1 MHRPGILSTVAI
13 TAVILSTLISE
24 KDAMA
29 STGAKADVEKKLELV
44 LERLKHKQVFL
55 ARPGPS
61 EKAWA
66 VGHVG
71 LTLARGVAAEAQE
84 QVAAGKFT
92 EALSAVESCE
102 KLLDASTDQAKL
114 TRGGGVSVG
123 TVLGHPYM
131 GNKMA
136 AYVWAK
142 PEDGAGLMSIFDRER
157 SRELLN
163 PDPASAALWEVIV
176 KEGDAETSVWSW
188 DLIMERISTFSNQGR
203 PCKVKFHADEVGGR
217 MIFRW
222 SKGITVEVEQRL
234 GTEEALL
241 RGRIEASTRP
251 KGETRAKKKKTGPPE
266 TIMIVLF
273 PVVTGIKPL
282 TPDSSRDQILHTG
295 KFGDLKPS
303 PLASGKTPDYTS
315 CPPAMQ
321 FTALFGD
328 GQGLYFADHDGQG
341 NRKLLTWTAYYGGAG
356 AGTAYSEKADMP
368 STRPLAGQ
376 SDTGVDLLMLSI
388 EHPVPGWGSDKPP
401 REYRSPGDLVLGPFP
416 GDWYDAAR
424 IYRKWALTAPWC
436 AKGPI
441 YERADYPKWFLEA
454 PYWTFGNLGAE
465 EGIEAALEK
474 QAFYEVP
481 TMISHVYNY
490 YFPMH
495 QDDRYPEYFP
505 PRLGSVGL
513 KEAVKRH
520 QAKGI
525 RIVPYVNGTLVDMDT
540 DSFRMEH
547 AEREGALW
555 LTPDAEV
562 NITTRYGG
570 GASMMRMC
578 PGSPHWRKQMLDD
591 TRELIGRYGMDGI
604 YVDFLTDHLLDCFN
618 KAHGHAITGGNFW
631 AKAVHDLYEEMQ
643 EVAKKLNPDFILT
656 SEGVGEYCI
665 DVHEVFFSNGTTGT
679 AAPLFHA
686 VYHGYS
692 NIYGGIYGKTDPL
705 HVGRW
710 WLMGS
715 QNGWHGGHLAAGT
728 YYRDLLK
735 CRWEFGTP
743 YLGYGEMLRPPKI
756 DSELPEVSSTSG
768 YGTITVPAVE
778 GSAWKAPDGT
788 VGIFFLNYDD
798 KNPYDINWSA
808 DLAETGLDKYKKLRM
823 SRWTQA
829 SGLSPVKEVEG
840 GKLAEKMRIEPLG
853 TIALKLEVI
862 E

>member
-1 MHRPGILSTVAI
+1 MHRPGILSIVAI
-13 TAVILSTLISE
+13 TAVILSTCMSK
-24 KDAMA
+24 KDAIVA
-29 STGAKADVEKKLELV
+29 TGGKADVENKPAPERLNQGLELV
-44 LERLKHKQVFL
+44 LKRLKHKQALL
-55 ARPGPS
+55 ALPGPS

-71 LTLARGVAAEAQE
+71 LTLARGVAKEAQKEAEA
-84 QVAAGKFT
+84 GRFT
-92 EALSAVESCE
+92 EALSAVEACE

-114 TRGGGVSVG
+114 TQGGGVSVG

-131 GNKMA
+131 GNKRA

-157 SRELLN
+157 SRELLT
-163 PDPASAALWEVIV
+163 PDPTSAALWEVIV
-176 KEGDAETSVWSW
+176 KNGEPQIESFAAD
-188 DLIMERISTFSNQGR
+188 ISFTNQGR
-203 PCKVKFHADEVGGR
+203 PCKIKFHADEAGGR
-217 MIFRW
+217 LTFRW
-222 SKGITVEVEQRL
+222 SKDIAVHVETRL
-234 GTEEALL
+234 DAEEALL
-241 RGRIEASTRP
+241 RGRLEATHK
-251 KGETRAKKKKTGPPE
+251 KGL
-266 TIMIVLF
+266 ISVIF
-273 PVVTGIKPL
+273 PVVNGIKPL
-282 TPDSSRDQILHTG
+282 TPDSRRDHILDAD
-295 KFGDLKPS
+295 KLGDLKPS
-303 PLASGKTPDYTS
+303 PLVSGKTPDYTG

-328 GQGLYFADHDGQG
+328 GQGLYFAEEDGQA
-341 NRKLLTWTAYYGGAG
+341 NRKLLTWTAYSGQD
-356 AGTAYSEKADMP
+356 GTGSAFSEKAYYEKAD
-368 STRPLAGQ
+368 AEA
-376 SDTGVDLLMLSI
+376 DLLMFSI
-388 EHPVPGWGSDKPP
+388 EHWVLGWGSEKPSK
-401 REYRSPGDLVLGPFP
+401 EYRSPGDLVLGPFP

-436 AKGPI
+436 ANGPI
-441 YERADYPKWFLEA
+441 YERADYPKWFAEA
-454 PYWTFGNLGAE
+454 PNWTLGGLGDE
-465 EGIEAALEK
+465 RGVEAALEK
-474 QAFYEVP
+474 HDFYEVP

-490 YFPMH
+490 YFAMH
-495 QDDRYPEYFP
+495 QDDRYPDSFP

-513 KEAVKRH
+513 KKVVKRL

-547 AEREGALW
+547 AEREGAAW
-555 LTPDAEV
+555 LTPEAEP
-562 NITTRYGG
+562 NTTIRYGG

-578 PGSPHWRKQMLDD
+578 PGSPYWRKQMLDD
-591 TRELIGRYGMDGI
+591 VRELIGRYGMDGI
-604 YVDFLTDHLLDCFN
+604 YVDFLTDHIVDCYN
-618 KAHGHAITGGNFW
+618 KAHGHAISGGNFW
-631 AKAVHDLYEEMQ
+631 AKAVHDLYAEMQ
-643 EVAKKLNPDFILT
+643 EVAKELNPDFILT

-665 DVHEVFFSNGTTGT
+665 DVNETFLSSQTTHT
-679 AAPLFHA
+679 PAPLFHA

-692 NIYGGIYGKTDPL
+692 NLYGGVYGKTDPL
-705 HVGRW
+705 YVGRW

-756 DSELPEVSSTSG
+756 DGGLPTVSGKTG
-768 YGTITVPAVE
+768 YGSFTVQVVE

-788 VGIFFLNYDD
+788 VGIFFLNYDEENAHD
-798 KNPYDINWSA
+798 FNWSV
-808 DLAETGLDKYKKLRM
+808 DLAETGIDKSKKLRM

-829 SGLSPVKEVEG
+829 SGLSPVKEVKG
-840 GKLAEKMRIEPLG
+840 GKLEEKMRIEPLG

>member
-1 MHRPGILSTVAI
+1 MHRPGILSTIAI
-13 TAVILSTLISE
+13 TAVILSSFISE
-24 KDAMA
+24 RDAMA
-29 STGAKADVEKKLELV
+29 ATGGKEDVKNKLEAV
-44 LERLKHKQVFL
+44 LERLKHKQGLL

-71 LTLARGVAAEAQE
+71 LTLARGAAAEAQKE
-84 QVAAGKFT
+84 AQAGRFT

-102 KLLDASTDQAKL
+102 KLLDASTDEAKL
-114 TRGGGVSVG
+114 TQGGGVSVG

-131 GNKMA
+131 GNKRA

-157 SRELLN
+157 SRELLT
-163 PDPASAALWEVIV
+163 PDPTSAALWEVMV
-176 KEGDAETSVWSW
+176 TEDPQELCRDNMKEGDSDTSFWSW
-188 DLIMERISTFSNQGR
+188 DLIMKRLSTFSNQGR
-203 PCKVKFHADEVGGR
+203 PCTVKFHADEAGGR
-217 MIFRW
+217 LVFRW
-222 SKGITVEVEQRL
+222 SKDITVEVEQRL
-234 GTEEALL
+234 VSEEALL
-241 RGRIEASTRP
+241 RGRIE
-251 KGETRAKKKKTGPPE
+251 TRAKQKKTGP
-266 TIMIVLF
+266 MVVNF

-282 TPDSSRDQILHTG
+282 TPDSIGDQILHTG
-295 KFGDLKPS
+295 RFGDLKPS
-303 PLASGKTPDYTS
+303 PLTSGKTPEHTS

-341 NRKLLTWTAYYGGAG
+341 NRKLLTWTAYSEKAG
-356 AGTAYSEKADMP
+356 AGSAYSEKAYYEKVHAD
-368 STRPLAGQ
+368 A
-376 SDTGVDLLMLSI
+376 DLLMFSI
-388 EHPVPGWGSDKPP
+388 EHPVPDWGSDKPP
-401 REYRSPGDLVLGPFP
+401 NEYRSPGDLVLGPFP

-513 KEAVKRH
+513 KETVKRL
-520 QAKGI
+520 QEKGI

-618 KAHGHAITGGNFW
+618 KDHGHSISGGNFW
-631 AKAVHDLYEEMQ
+631 TKAVHDLYEEMHKVGK
-643 EVAKKLNPDFILT
+643 ELNPDFILT

-665 DVHEVFFSNGTTGT
+665 DVHEVFFCNGTTGSS
-679 AAPLFHA
+679 APLFHA

-692 NIYGGIYGKTDPL
+692 NIYGGVYGKTDPL

-715 QNGWHGGHLAAGT
+715 QNGWHGGHLAAGA

-756 DSELPEVSSTSG
+756 EGELPEVSSTSG

-788 VGIFFLNYDD
+788 VGIFFLNYDEEKAHD
-798 KNPYDINWSA
+798 FDWA
-808 DLAETGLDKYKKLRM
+808 VDLAETGINKSKKLRM

>member
-1 MHRPGILSTVAI
+1 MHRPGILSTIAI
-13 TAVILSTLISE
+13 TAVVLSTFVSE

-29 STGAKADVEKKLELV
+29 VATGKAAVEKKLELV
-44 LERLKHKQVFL
+44 LKRLKHKQGLL

-71 LTLARGVAAEAQE
+71 LTLARGVAKEAQKEAEA
-84 QVAAGKFT
+84 GRFT
-92 EALSAVESCE
+92 EALSSVESCE
-102 KLLDASTDQAKL
+102 KLLDASTDKAKL
-114 TRGGGVSVG
+114 MQGGGVSVG

-157 SRELLN
+157 SRELLT
-163 PDPASAALWEVIV
+163 PDPTSAAFWEVIV
-176 KEGDAETSVWSW
+176 KDGARPNDDIGAGTS
-188 DLIMERISTFSNQGR
+188 FSNQGR
-203 PCKVKFHADEVGGR
+203 PCKVKFHADDAGGR

-234 GTEEALL
+234 DAEEALL
-241 RGRIEASTRP
+241 RGRLEATHK
-251 KGETRAKKKKTGPPE
+251 KGL
-266 TIMIVLF
+266 ISVMF
-273 PVVTGIKPL
+273 PVVNGIKPL
-282 TPDSSRDQILHTG
+282 TPDSVGDQILYTG
-295 KFGDLKPS
+295 RFGDLKPS
-303 PLASGKTPDYTS
+303 PFTSGETPHYTG

-321 FTALFGD
+321 FTALTGD
-328 GQGLYFADHDGQG
+328 GQGLYFAEEDGQV
-341 NRKLLTWTAYYGGAG
+341 NRKLLTWRAYSGRAG
-356 AGTAYSEKADMP
+356 AGTAYSEKADSP
-368 STRPLAGQ
+368 SRRPISGETDPDA
-376 SDTGVDLLMLSI
+376 DLLMFSI
-388 EHPVPGWGSDKPP
+388 EHYVLGWGSEKPSK
-401 REYRSPGDLVLGPFP
+401 EYRSPGDLVLGPFS

-454 PYWTFGNLGAE
+454 PYWTFGDLGDE
-465 EGIEAALEK
+465 RGIEEALEK

-513 KEAVKRH
+513 KETVVRL
-520 QAKGI
+520 QEKGI

-540 DSFRMEH
+540 DSFRMEN

-555 LTPDAEV
+555 LNPEAEP
-562 NITTRYGG
+562 NTTIRYGG

-578 PGSPHWRKQMLDD
+578 PGSPYWRKQMLDD

-604 YVDFLTDHLLDCFN
+604 YVDFLTDHMLDCYN
-618 KAHGHAITGGNFW
+618 KAHGHAITGGTFW
-631 AKAVHDLYEEMQ
+631 TKAVHDLYEEMHKVGK
-643 EVAKKLNPDFILT
+643 ELNPDFILT
-656 SEGVGEYCI
+656 SEGVGEYVI
-665 DVHEVFFSNGTTGT
+665 DVHETFFCNGTTGSQ
-679 AAPLFHA
+679 APLFHA

-692 NIYGGIYGKTDPL
+692 NIYGGCYGKTDPL

-715 QNGWHGGHLAAGT
+715 QNGWHGGHLRAGT

-756 DSELPEVSSTSG
+756 GGGLPTVSSTSG

-788 VGIFFLNYDD
+788 VGIFFLNYDEEKPHD
-798 KNPYDINWSA
+798 FNWA
-808 DLAETGLDKYKKLRM
+808 VDLAETGIDKYKKLRM

-829 SGLSPVKEVEG
+829 SGLSLIKEVEG

-862 E
+862 Q